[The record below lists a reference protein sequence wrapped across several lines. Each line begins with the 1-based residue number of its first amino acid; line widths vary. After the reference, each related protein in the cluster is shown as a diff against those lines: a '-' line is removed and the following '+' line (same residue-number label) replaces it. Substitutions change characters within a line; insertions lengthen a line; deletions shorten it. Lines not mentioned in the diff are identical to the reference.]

1 MLKIY
6 IICGG
11 GVVNVHF
18 MFTKSYFPSPNFT
31 ENLTKAANETLKNNW
46 NGKVQSN
53 SNKYLID
60 QSEEGIRRLVSCNL
74 GTENCCMYMYICECE
89 RVVSCSC
96 ACGTIYCSPISS
108 HIKLPPLNS
117 FMLDIRYSTH
127 VVILRWVSLNLCVC
141 ITHTFSTKVFIAVK
155 QVHHIKGIRIRHCYH
170 PGSI

>member
-1 MLKIY
+1 MYISCLLKAI
-6 IICGG
+6 
-11 GVVNVHF
+11 
-18 MFTKSYFPSPNFT
+18 FPPLISQK
-31 ENLTKAANETLKNNW
+31 NLTKAANETLKNNW

-127 VVILRWVSLNLCVC
+127 VVILCECVWMCVC
-141 ITHTFSTKVFIAVK
+141 ITHTFSTKLFIAVK
-155 QVHHIKGIRIRHCYH
+155 QVHHIQRY
-170 PGSI
+170 S